1 MATTRK
7 EEKMKH
13 SKKEMDKWLRNKYG
27 VTLNDVISGEV
38 DYKIIVDMAWGE
50 VEETDAGNE
59 DSIQTS
65 ILNYCARFIH
75 P

>member
-1 MATTRK
+1 
-7 EEKMKH
+7 MKH

-38 DYKIIVDMAWGE
+38 DDEIITDMAWDE

-65 ILNYCARFIH
+65 ILDYRARFIH